1 MDAIKFQFFVVE
13 SGVTK
18 QESTPGYVLTQ
29 VCRKAQNIRLSNF
42 KHLKNILMDH

>member
-1 MDAIKFQFFVVE
+1 MDAIKSQFFVVE
-13 SGVTK
+13 SAVTK

-42 KHLKNILMDH
+42 KHLSNILMDR